1 MLQNDPLLVFL
12 VQRLHLTPFEIALA
26 SLIVLPG
33 VLLFWC
39 WGSGTMR
46 VRSTMANPEGHG
58 FWSSINLYLIVVPIL
73 NFAIFEYYD
82 VYNRTI
88 RELCADHILQD
99 SADYIF
105 GILATRSAKAAT
117 VVSFSISFALA
128 LNSLLWNKYFH
139 KPRITNWLCRLGTPR
154 PIAFYFQ
161 IQFFFVEL
169 AIIFN
174 WVLRNIL
181 LWWRLN
187 ASLRHANIQPF
198 SPDRMFGLGAVSV
211 LAQWSFLVISLISL
225 LVVLWILGARITLK
239 KRSLY
244 SNPAYLSAALAI
256 VMFGPAAVILP
267 LRSAHVVMYQARTEQ
282 LSKLSDRIQ
291 EISKNILQQ
300 VNSGSSNESQL
311 SALMKRLEA
320 GNRLYD
326 FVKNS
331 STWPISASIL
341 SSFPI
346 GFLSPVLV
354 PLIVE
359 VGKKYMSGTFGGR
372 ASSRSG

>member
-1 MLQNDPLLVFL
+1 MS
-12 VQRLHLTPFEIALA
+12 A
-26 SLIVLPG
+26 
-33 VLLFWC
+33 
-39 WGSGTMR
+39 
-46 VRSTMANPEGHG
+46 TMANPEGHG

-117 VVSFSISFALA
+117 LVSFSVSFTLA
-128 LNSLLWNKYFH
+128 LVSLLWNKYFQ
-139 KPRITNWLCRLGTPR
+139 KPRLTNWLCRLGAPR
-154 PIAFYFQ
+154 PIAFYFHV
-161 IQFFFVEL
+161 QFFFIEL

-181 LWWRLN
+181 IWWRLN
-187 ASLRHANIQPF
+187 GSLRHSNMQPF
-198 SPDRMFGLGAVSV
+198 NPDHMFGLGAVSV
-211 LAQWSFLVISLISL
+211 LAQWSFLVISVISL
-225 LVVLWILGARITLK
+225 LVVLWILGARITFK

-244 SNPAYLSAALAI
+244 SNPAYISAALAI
-256 VMFGPAAVILP
+256 VLIGPAAVILP
-267 LRSAHVVMYQARTEQ
+267 LRSAHVVMNQERTKQ
-282 LSKLSDRIQ
+282 LSKLSDAVQ
-291 EISKNILQQ
+291 EISKNILQE
-300 VNSGSSNESQL
+300 VNSGSSSETKL

-326 FVKNS
+326 FIKNS
-331 STWPISASIL
+331 STWPISASTL
-341 SSFPI
+341 GSFPL
-346 GFLSPVLV
+346 GFLTPILV

-359 VGKKYMSGTFGGR
+359 AGKKYMSGTFGGR
-372 ASSRSG
+372 ASSRLG